1 MPVQVISI
9 PSPYRHIVFAAGAL
23 ALIAGCVYSATIGF
37 ANTIARNSDAVE
49 LSEFAVEASGG
60 DPQAHYA
67 YAADLERTFDP
78 ANIERSLT
86 EYETAAAL
94 SPNNFIYWLGLG
106 QARERAGERAEAE
119 QAFRAALRLAPNYA
133 RTRWALGNNLVRQ
146 GKIDEGMELIRGA
159 VDQDAAYT
167 APAVIAALQA
177 FDGDTRRAVDALGST
192 PQAAAEAAKQLAGQE
207 RYDEAAA
214 TWQSIDPEARRSAKI
229 ADAGKEILAKLIG
242 AKRFRDA
249 AAVAADV
256 SAENGI
262 GYATGSISNGGFES
276 GVSLQGA
283 GPFAWQIGQGVYPQ
297 IALVERDPSEG
308 KFSLAVIFNVPTDLG
323 IRTISKLAPVEPGR
337 SYDLLFSSK
346 ASLKTRAE
354 FRWEVVSANDGVRLA
369 VSGPAANESD
379 WAEHRVRFAVPLDT
393 DGVIVRM
400 VREGC
405 VPPSCTV
412 EGNIWFDGFRLE
424 PAG

>member
-1 MPVQVISI
+1 MPIQSISI
-9 PSPYRHIVFAAGAL
+9 PSPYRHIVFAAAAVGL
-23 ALIAGCVYSATIGF
+23 AAGCIYSATVGF

-49 LSEFAVEASGG
+49 LSEFAVEASSG

-78 ANIERSLT
+78 ASIERSLT
-86 EYETAAAL
+86 EYEVAAAL
-94 SPNNFIYWLGLG
+94 SPSNFIYWLGLG

-119 QAFRAALRLAPNYA
+119 NAFRAALRLAPNYA

-159 VDQDAAYT
+159 VEQDAAYT

-177 FDGDTRRAVDALGST
+177 FDGDTSRAIEALGSRA
-192 PQAAAEAAKQLAGQE
+192 QAAAEAAKQLAGQE

-214 TWQSIDPEARRSAKI
+214 TWRGIGPDARRGPET
-229 ADAGKEILAKLIG
+229 ADSGRALLAKLI
-242 AKRFRDA
+242 AAYRYRDA
-249 AAVAADV
+249 AAVAADI
-256 SAENGI
+256 SSDGNA
-262 GYATGSISNGGFES
+262 GYSPGSFSNGGFES
-276 GVSLQGA
+276 GVTLEGA

-308 KFSLAVIFNVPTDLG
+308 KFSLAVIFNVPNDLG
-323 IRTISKLAPVEPGR
+323 FRTVSKLTPVEPGR
-337 SYDLLFSSK
+337 SYDLFFSSK

-354 FRWEVVSANDGVRLA
+354 FRWEVVAAKDGGRLA
-369 VSGPAANESD
+369 VSGPAANETA
-379 WAEHRVRFAVPLDT
+379 WTEQRVRFAVPADA
-393 DGVIVRM
+393 DGVIVRL
-400 VREGC
+400 VRENC

-412 EGNIWFDGFRLE
+412 EGNLWFDGFRLE